1 MRLRGVA
8 REGHKRFGV
17 LHIAVCGLLGAVALG
32 LGAGCASQT
41 GGNLEGFCQET
52 ADCLN
57 GECREGRCVAQCT
70 TGDEC
75 AVGEQCVRERCV
87 PLDPEDAGIDNP
99 LDGGPR
105 ADGGARQDG
114 GTASPD
120 GGGVRDGGV
129 VVGGDGGARDG
140 GRAEQCHERDARE
153 SCGPSLGTCRQ
164 GIRVC
169 NGEFWGPCVGAVGP
183 AEEQCDGLDH
193 DCDGTPNNR
202 LGGCACRNG
211 DSRDCYDGPAGTLG
225 MGTCRAGAQT
235 CVDGS
240 WGSCAGAVEP
250 RPGACGEM
258 SCVGGL
264 NPGCDCLVGAHQAC
278 YTGPTMTRMRGICRD
293 GTQTCAATA
302 SGSAWG
308 MCDGQTLPETA
319 DRCDG
324 QDRNCDGTPNNAPGG
339 CVCTPGQTQ
348 SCYTGPAGTQ
358 GMGTCRAG
366 TQTCALVS
374 GTAAW
379 GSCANEVTPQPG
391 NCAVASCLGA
401 DLPNPGCDCI
411 NGRTRSCYSGPMG
424 TLGRGAC
431 RAGTQTCSGGSFG
444 TCAAEITPQATDAC
458 VPPDATIATH
468 GSSDRTCNSALERH
482 NPTAT
487 PNATAP
493 TAVALTAPSGFVR
506 AVQVEPLDTV
516 TLQGGATDIDG
527 AGAFSYRWRLLSAPS
542 NNTAGLSG
550 APGGRPADVS
560 TQQNPTL
567 FAQLGGDYAVA
578 VKAVDS
584 SGCESAEVQLLVRV
598 KPQSAIHLQ
607 LTWDQSVDVDLQ
619 MGQGAAAP
627 IFQANACYWGGLNP
641 DWGVVDPS
649 LDIDDLAGCNPENIN
664 FGNIG
669 GTRPPVNTAYSVW
682 VHYYCNRRGH
692 RPNATNLA
700 SLCYSPTAV
709 TTPVNATLKVFVDG
723 NVAKISGTTEDAIFT
738 TALTVTQTWKPAVVT
753 YDASGVWRITRSTDP
768 KGTSGGSA
776 CTGVTTC
783 VCPSISNPADPYC
796 GTGGAACR
804 QRFP

>member
-1 MRLRGVA
+1 MRLRVSS
-8 REGHKRFGV
+8 V
-17 LHIAVCGLLGAVALG
+17 GLSAAVALVVG
-32 LGAGCASQT
+32 VGCASQT
-41 GGNLEGFCQET
+41 GGNLAGYCQET
-52 ADCLN
+52 VDCLN
-57 GECREGRCVAQCT
+57 GECVDGRCVAMCT

-87 PLDPEDAGIDNP
+87 PIEGEDAGVD
-99 LDGGPR
+99 
-105 ADGGARQDG
+105 AVDGGARTDGGARIDG
-114 GTASPD
+114 GTAGDD
-120 GGGVRDGGV
+120 GGANPPRDGGLL
-129 VVGGDGGARDG
+129 GSDGGPRDG

-153 SCGPSLGTCRQ
+153 ACGPSLGTCRQ
-164 GIRVC
+164 GTRIC

-193 DCDGTPNNR
+193 DCDGVPNNR
-202 LGGCACRNG
+202 AGGCECRNG
-211 DSRDCYDGPAGTLG
+211 DTRDCYNGPAGSLG

-235 CVDGS
+235 CNDGA
-240 WGSCAGAVEP
+240 WGSCVGAVEP
-250 RPGACGEM
+250 RPGVCGEL
-258 SCVGGL
+258 SCTGGL
-264 NPGCDCLVGAHQAC
+264 NPGCDCLVGAQQAC
-278 YTGPTMTRMRGICRD
+278 YTGPANTRMRGICRD
-293 GTQTCAATA
+293 GSQACLATA
-302 SGSAWG
+302 SGAMWAE
-308 MCDGQTLPETA
+308 CTGQTLPESV

-324 QDRNCDGTPNNAPGG
+324 TDRNCDGTPNNPPSG
-339 CVCTPGQTQ
+339 CVCVQNATQ
-348 SCYTGPAGTQ
+348 PCYTGPASSRGQ
-358 GMGTCRAG
+358 GTCRDG
-366 TQTCALVS
+366 TQTCTLVGGSLAWSACS
-374 GTAAW
+374 G
-379 GSCANEVTPQPG
+379 EVTPQPG
-391 NCAVASCLGA
+391 NCAVASCVGA
-401 DLPNPGCDCI
+401 DVPNPGCDCI
-411 NGRTRSCYSGPMG
+411 NGRTRACYTGAMG
-424 TLGRGAC
+424 TQGVGAC
-431 RAGTQTCSGGSFG
+431 RGGTQTCSGGSFG
-444 TCAAEITPQATDAC
+444 MCAGEVRPQTPDAC
-458 VPPDATIATH
+458 VPPTATMATH
-468 GSSDRTCNSALERH
+468 ASSDRTCNGILERR

-487 PNATAP
+487 PNATAA
-493 TAVALTAPSGFVR
+493 TAVAITAPSGFVR

-516 TLQGGATDIDG
+516 TLQGGATDVDG
-527 AGAFSYRWRLLSAPS
+527 AGSFSYRWRLVSAPA

-550 APGGRPADVS
+550 APGGRPTDVS

-584 SGCESAEVQLLVRV
+584 TGCESAEVQLLVRV

-619 MGQGAAAP
+619 LGQGAAAP

-664 FGNIG
+664 FGSIG
-669 GTRPPVNTAYSVW
+669 GTRPPLNTAYSVW

-723 NVAKISGTTEDAIFT
+723 QVAKIHNTNDDAIFT
-738 TALTVTQTWKPAVVT
+738 TSLTVTQTWKPAVVT

-783 VCPSISNPADPYC
+783 VCGTGVPNAGDPYC